1 MQIKFIKEDFLFT
14 IFPELANSENSEII
28 SVLENYYS
36 YDSIKPTVKI
46 EDNIVIVEINTP
58 KILSLETD
66 FRKVVS
72 LCEKGNYSEAKPVLT
87 KLIKNNPT
95 NSEYYRILGQIL
107 SEEGDQEEAINCLI
121 DALRWDSKNNW
132 ALLMM
137 GNIFSNFRKDIPTAL
152 KYYDQALLVNPNDY
166 ITVNNIGANLL
177 QQGKIEEAKKY
188 FWDAMKINNSYPNT
202 HFALGKI
209 AEIENDLHS
218 AFYSIIQSIKFNKN
232 KDILFQNSVRLA
244 FEVANKIIGT
254 EEGNMILRNYR
265 RKLEI
270 EGKTEIDIII
280 DNEIPTAAKIEFAE
294 KYNRSKH
301 TVKYNSSFPA
311 VEHLIM
317 HELVH
322 YEFVLDAQK
331 QGNNKMFVSN
341 QTNKSEFI
349 KGIEQTILNLKKK
362 GLSHTVIANYTNG
375 LFEGMNLQIFNAP
388 IDLFIENYLYNEYP
402 ELRPFQFISLN
413 NLVAEAVKSVTD
425 IKVIEYTPKD
435 ILSKNKIYN
444 IVSALQL
451 KELYGIDL
459 INEFKAN
466 RGELEQAKTLY
477 KEFQEY
483 KEDKEPG
490 EEYELVQHWA
500 EDLKLTH
507 YFQLIKEEDYQ
518 KNDSKNTELL
528 NLYEKFQQKIDT
540 SIDKEDETRIF
551 LEKQKENG
559 TNVDVVLFMIEA
571 LKYFEGFT
579 VDKIKTI
586 AFEIAMKG
594 TNGYHPEKS
603 GYKIDLIPNIEF
615 TGYQILAYYYVSFAL
630 AAPEVLMELKL
641 PYHEEYLLA
650 KTMKDRHN

>member
-218 AFYSIIQSIKFNKN
+218 AFYSIVQAIKFNKN
-232 KDILFQNSVRLA
+232 KDVLFQNSVRLA

-341 QTNKSEFI
+341 QT
-349 KGIEQTILNLKKK
+349 
-362 GLSHTVIANYTNG
+362 
-375 LFEGMNLQIFNAP
+375 
-388 IDLFIENYLYNEYP
+388 
-402 ELRPFQFISLN
+402 
-413 NLVAEAVKSVTD
+413 
-425 IKVIEYTPKD
+425 
-435 ILSKNKIYN
+435 
-444 IVSALQL
+444 
-451 KELYGIDL
+451 
-459 INEFKAN
+459 
-466 RGELEQAKTLY
+466 
-477 KEFQEY
+477 
-483 KEDKEPG
+483 
-490 EEYELVQHWA
+490 
-500 EDLKLTH
+500 
-507 YFQLIKEEDYQ
+507 
-518 KNDSKNTELL
+518 
-528 NLYEKFQQKIDT
+528 
-540 SIDKEDETRIF
+540 
-551 LEKQKENG
+551 
-559 TNVDVVLFMIEA
+559 
-571 LKYFEGFT
+571 
-579 VDKIKTI
+579 
-586 AFEIAMKG
+586 
-594 TNGYHPEKS
+594 
-603 GYKIDLIPNIEF
+603 
-615 TGYQILAYYYVSFAL
+615 
-630 AAPEVLMELKL
+630 
-641 PYHEEYLLA
+641 
-650 KTMKDRHN
+650 